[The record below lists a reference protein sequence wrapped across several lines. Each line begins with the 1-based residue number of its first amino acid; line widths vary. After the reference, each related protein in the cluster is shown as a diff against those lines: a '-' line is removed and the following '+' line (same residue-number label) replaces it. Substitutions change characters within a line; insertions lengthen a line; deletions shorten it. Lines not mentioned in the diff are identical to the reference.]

1 MKLFWALVVLA
12 VPVFSATAPNR
23 YIVELST
30 EPVALH
36 VRAQGRQA
44 LRSAAATAHRGR
56 IRSEQATAQ
65 TAIEQAGGHV
75 SRGVENLKN
84 ALLVTMDDAQ
94 AAQLASVPGVRKV
107 YPVRMFR
114 MLLDHALA
122 LHRVPDAWTQVGIGN
137 AGAGARIAIID
148 SGIDN
153 QHPGFNDGGFTAPD
167 GFPKGD
173 SKYTNNKVIVA
184 RSYVSMLPNADPDL
198 SPADHVGHGTA
209 TAMAAAGVQA
219 VGPLATISGVAPRAY
234 IGTYKVFGSPSAN
247 PSASED
253 AIIAAIDD
261 AIGDG
266 MDVLNLSL
274 GFDVAFQLDSDPEQ
288 QALENAAALGVI
300 VVCAA
305 GNNGNDPMTV
315 GSPAAAP
322 SVIAVGATGNDRIF
336 SSRAIAG
343 DGQQYRAQAP
353 SSLSD
358 STVSVSGPL
367 ADITPLD
374 STALGCSAFPAN
386 ALSGSIALISRGT
399 CTFETKVNNAG
410 AAGAVGVLIYN
421 NVDSSLAPW
430 TMGGATLP
438 AVMIS
443 MAEGQGLVKQLAA
456 PLTMTLDFSQAP
468 VYTDPAH
475 LESFSAAG
483 PNIDFAVKPDM
494 VAVGGN
500 VYTAAQKLD
509 GAGVVYSATG
519 FAVESGTSFSSP
531 IVAGAAALVKA
542 ARPGL
547 TSAQYRSLLVN
558 TAAASYSTP
567 GTQSRVQQ
575 AGTGSL
581 DVLAAVNATAAAAP
595 VSLTFGAST
604 GTVALTRTLTVSNV
618 GTAADTFQLSVAPLD
633 GGSVPELPYTS
644 VQLDPGASVDI
655 PVRFAADG
663 LAAGIYDGFVQIQGT
678 QSSVTTRVPYWH
690 GVASGHAARVTILN
704 TSNGGRAGS
713 TIPNAM
719 YFRVT
724 DENGLPV
731 VDARPKVVT
740 VSGGGSVSDL
750 FQVTGA
756 PYTFDTYVRLGT
768 HPGANVFRIQVGDLT
783 RDVTINGQ

>member
-1 MKLFWALVVLA
+1 MKLFWALLLFA

-30 EPVALH
+30 EPVAVH
-36 VRAQGRQA
+36 MRAQGRQA

-56 IRSEQATAQ
+56 IRAEQATAQ

-75 SRGVENLKN
+75 TRGVENLKN
-84 ALLVTMDDAQ
+84 ALMVTIDDAR
-94 AAQLASVPGVRKV
+94 AAQLASLPGVKKV

-137 AGAGARIAIID
+137 AGAGARIALID

-153 QHPGFNDGGFTAPD
+153 SHLGFSDAGFTAPD

-173 SKYTNNKVIVA
+173 SRYTNNKVIVA
-184 RSYVSMLPNADPDL
+184 RSYVSMLPNPDPDL

-219 VGPLATISGVAPRAY
+219 VGPLATIGGVAPRAY
-234 IGTYKVFGSPSAN
+234 IGNYKVFGSPSAN

-261 AIGDG
+261 AIADG

-300 VVCAA
+300 VVCSA
-305 GNNGNDPMTV
+305 GNNGSDPMTI
-315 GSPAAAP
+315 GSPASAP
-322 SVIAVGATGNDRIF
+322 SVIAVGATGNNRIF
-336 SSRAIAG
+336 SPRAIAG
-343 DGQQYRAQAP
+343 DGQQYRAQAAAA
-353 SSLSD
+353 LSD
-358 STVSVSGPL
+358 STISVTGPL
-367 ADITPLD
+367 TDVAPLD
-374 STALGCSAFPAN
+374 GTGLGCSAFPAN
-386 ALSGSIALISRGT
+386 SLAGTIALISRGT
-399 CTFETKVNNAG
+399 CTFEIKVNNAAAAG
-410 AAGAVGVLIYN
+410 AAGALIYN
-421 NVDSSLAPW
+421 NVDSALAPW
-430 TMGGATLP
+430 TAGAATLP

-443 MAEGQGLVKQLAA
+443 MAEGLALQKQLAA
-456 PLTMTLDFSQAP
+456 PLTMTLDLSQAP
-468 VYTDPAH
+468 VYNDPAH

-483 PNIDFAVKPDM
+483 PNIDFSIKPDM

-531 IVAGAAALVKA
+531 IVAGAAALLKA
-542 ARPGL
+542 SRPGL
-547 TSAQYRSLLVN
+547 TSAQYRSLLIN
-558 TAAASYSTP
+558 TAATSYSTP

-575 AGTGSL
+575 AGAGSL
-581 DVLAAVNATAAAAP
+581 DMLAAVNATAAAAP

-604 GTVALTRTLTVSNV
+604 GTVALTRTLTVWNL
-618 GTAADTFQLSVAPLD
+618 GTTTDTFQLAVTPLD
-633 GGSVPELPYTS
+633 GSSVPDLPDTS
-644 VQLDPGASVDI
+644 IQLDPGASVDI
-655 PVRFAADG
+655 PVRFAAAG
-663 LAAGIYDGFVQIQGT
+663 LSPGIYDGFIQIQGT

-690 GVASGHAARVTILN
+690 GVASGHAARVTLLN
-704 TSNGGRAGS
+704 TSNGGRAGA

-731 VDARPKVVT
+731 VDARPNVLT
-740 VSGGGSVSDL
+740 VSGGGSVSGL
-750 FQVTGA
+750 YQITGA
-756 PYTFDTYVRLGT
+756 PYTFDTYVRLGAR
-768 HPGANVFRIQVGDLT
+768 PGANVFRIQVGDLT